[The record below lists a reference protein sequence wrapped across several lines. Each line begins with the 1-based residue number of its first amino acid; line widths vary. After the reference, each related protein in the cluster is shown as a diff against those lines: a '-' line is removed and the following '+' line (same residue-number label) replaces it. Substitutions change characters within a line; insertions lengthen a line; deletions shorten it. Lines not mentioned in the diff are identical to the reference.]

1 MPPFTTNMMKRLGIA
16 PIADTLMKAPA
27 REKGEGMPSTNVYHE
42 NAVHQADLL
51 FLPHDKVGRKT
62 YKCALVVVDLHTGYT
77 DAEPLTE
84 KTAASPATT
93 TGLSR
98 AILSP
103 TRTVGL
109 LKMQNYSV

>member
-16 PIADTLMKAPA
+16 PIADTLMKVPV

-62 YKCALVVVDLHTGYT
+62 YKYVLLVVVDLLCWFFFSSFLRPG
-77 DAEPLTE
+77 
-84 KTAASPATT
+84 PANVHN
-93 TGLSR
+93 
-98 AILSP
+98 ILIYWCSVMKS
-103 TRTVGL
+103 TVL
-109 LKMQNYSV
+109 L

>member
-16 PIADTLMKAPA
+16 PIADTLMKVPV

-62 YKCALVVVDLHTGYT
+62 YKYVLVGAGRPCRRPSVGQL
-77 DAEPLTE
+77 
-84 KTAASPATT
+84 ATQPHYW
-93 TGLSR
+93 
-98 AILSP
+98 A
-103 TRTVGL
+103 TVL
-109 LKMQNYSV
+109 YRVQK